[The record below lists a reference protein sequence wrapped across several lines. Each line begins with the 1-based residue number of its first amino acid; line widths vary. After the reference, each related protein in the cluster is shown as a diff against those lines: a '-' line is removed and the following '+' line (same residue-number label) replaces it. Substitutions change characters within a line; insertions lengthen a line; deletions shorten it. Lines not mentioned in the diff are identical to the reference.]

1 MKGKHK
7 KAIQKTTQRLAANHS
22 WTAPK
27 GYKIVAIERGAVI
40 FNIPQD
46 WTLTKLQ
53 PIEIYDKE
61 PPDDNARIAVSFW
74 RLPPGI
80 DWTDLPLERLLN
92 DATKEKDASDEREV
106 LDDGPVKKLPRTDLE
121 LATKIQRFVDPQEKR
136 EAYTYMAT
144 ARGWDVHILI
154 TFDFWLDDLARCAPV
169 WDEVLRSL
177 QLGQVIADP
186 TKGVTRH

>member
-1 MKGKHK
+1 MKGKPK
-7 KAIQKTTQRLAANHS
+7 QPIRKSTQRLATNHS

-27 GYKIVAIERGAVI
+27 GYKVVAIERGAVI

-61 PPDDNARIAVSFW
+61 PPADNARISVSFW
-74 RLPPGI
+74 RLPPGL
-80 DWTDLPLERLLN
+80 DWTELPLEGLLN
-92 DATKEKDASDEREV
+92 DATKDLGKSDERQI
-106 LDDGPVKKLPRTDLE
+106 LDNGPVKTSPRTDLE
-121 LATKIQRFVDPQEKR
+121 LATKIQRFVDPLEHR

-144 ARGWDVHILI
+144 ARGWDVHVLI
-154 TFDFWLDDLARCAPV
+154 TFDFWLDDLAKCAPV

-177 QLGQVIADP
+177 QLGLVIDDP
-186 TKGVTRH
+186 TKGIMRH

>member
-22 WTAPK
+22 WTARK
-27 GYKIVAIERGAVI
+27 DCKIVAIERGAVI

-61 PPDDNARIAVSFW
+61 PPDDNARITVSFW

-144 ARGWDVHILI
+144 ARGWHVHILI
-154 TFDFWLDDLARCAPV
+154 TFDFC
-169 WDEVLRSL
+169 
-177 QLGQVIADP
+177 
-186 TKGVTRH
+186 